1 MKRVMVSRIVSIV
14 MPANPAKSSVFLP
27 AASTSTEEMI
37 VITTFMLP
45 IAIVPIS
52 DAVALRLASLK
63 ISVE

>member
-1 MKRVMVSRIVSIV
+1 